1 MLRKILMCCISDMVG
16 YAQPAFGVVIEQVAQ
31 SLNIRTIL
39 SFPPKNVIL
48 TLHIT
53 MTLVISLSGFP
64 LSRYL
69 GRDWFI
75 ENNAQTWQLHTY
87 YLRNYR
93 VAQVNCAHK
102 VPVLRNQEYFFY
114 YHPDICLN
122 IYLKC
127 FVFPWLFVGW
137 QSTIFCHMAR

>member
-1 MLRKILMCCISDMVG
+1 MCCISDMVG

-69 GRDWFI
+69 GRD
-75 ENNAQTWQLHTY
+75 
-87 YLRNYR
+87 
-93 VAQVNCAHK
+93 
-102 VPVLRNQEYFFY
+102 
-114 YHPDICLN
+114 
-122 IYLKC
+122 
-127 FVFPWLFVGW
+127 
-137 QSTIFCHMAR
+137 

>member
-1 MLRKILMCCISDMVG
+1 MVG

-53 MTLVISLSGFP
+53 MTLVILLSGFP

-69 GRDWFI
+69 GRDWFT
-75 ENNAQTWQLHTY
+75 ENNVQTWQLRKLIVPTKF
-87 YLRNYR
+87 LFLETRNI
-93 VAQVNCAHK
+93 
-102 VPVLRNQEYFFY
+102 FF
-114 YHPDICLN
+114 I
-122 IYLKC
+122 
-127 FVFPWLFVGW
+127 
-137 QSTIFCHMAR
+137 STQIFA